1 MKYFFILL
9 FFFTSLNSYSQDV
22 SGIWLGRFTN
32 SNLLQA
38 ELPYK
43 YELLLFQN
51 EQSITGYS
59 YSTSGAADYYAVC
72 EIKGT
77 LFEGYMVV
85 TEIKT
90 LYQNPASGEGVLQSH
105 ILFFNANDQEATG
118 DWKQTNKKVFQ
129 LFQQTGN
136 TFLKKETD
144 PSKSALIKIL
154 ERKGAIQTESA
165 NKPAT
170 PNQDSIKLASR
181 QKEILRTINILSDSV
196 FLELVDDGIID
207 GDSVSVYL
215 NNNNLLNKV
224 ELSTKAF
231 KQTIFLPNTNE
242 GTVITMFAENE
253 GAIPPNT
260 GLLIIRD
267 GEIKYEIRFSSDKK
281 KSAAVQLQR
290 K

>member
-1 MKYFFILL
+1 MRRFFILM
-9 FFFTSLNSYSQDV
+9 FFLSSLNSRSQDV

-32 SNLLQA
+32 TNLLQS

-43 YELLLFQN
+43 YELMLFQN
-51 EQSITGYS
+51 QQSITGYS
-59 YSTSGAADYYAVC
+59 YSTSGAADFYAVC

-77 LFEGYMVV
+77 LYEGYMVV

-90 LYQNPASGEGVLQSH
+90 IYQNPESGEGVLQSH
-105 ILFFNANDQEATG
+105 ILFFNANNQEATG

-129 LFQQTGN
+129 LYQQTGK
-136 TFLKKETD
+136 TFLKKESD
-144 PSKSALIKIL
+144 PSNSALLKIL
-154 ERKGAIQTESA
+154 EKKGAILTGPA

-170 PNQDSIKLASR
+170 LNQDSVKLASR
-181 QKEILRTINILSDSV
+181 QKEILRNISIHSDSIV
-196 FLELVDDGIID
+196 LELFDDGIID
-207 GDSVSVYL
+207 GDSVSVFI

-224 ELSTKAF
+224 ALSDKAL
-231 KQTIFLPNTNE
+231 KQTVYLPNTNE
-242 GTVITMFAENE
+242 GIIITMFAENE
-253 GAIPPNT
+253 GSIPPNT
-260 GLLIIRD
+260 GLLILRD

>member
-1 MKYFFILL
+1 MKRICILL
-9 FFFTSLNSYSQDV
+9 LLLTCFYGYSQDV
-22 SGIWLGRFTN
+22 SGIWRGRFTN
-32 SNLLQA
+32 TNLLQA

-51 EQSITGYS
+51 ENSFTGYS

-90 LYQNPASGEGVLQSH
+90 IYQNPQSGEGVLQSH

-129 LFQQTGN
+129 LYQQTGK

-144 PSKSALIKIL
+144 PSNSALIKIL
-154 ERKGAIQTESA
+154 EKKGVILTEPV

-170 PNQDSIKLASR
+170 LNQDSVKLASR
-181 QKEILRTINILSDSV
+181 QKEILRTISIHSDSV
-196 FLELVDDGIID
+196 VLELFDDGIID
-207 GDSVSVYL
+207 GDSVSVFI
-215 NNNNLLNKV
+215 NNENLLNKV
-224 ELSTKAF
+224 ALSDKAL
-231 KQTIFLPNTNE
+231 KQTVFVPNTNE
-242 GTVITMFAENE
+242 AVIITMFAENE
-253 GAIPPNT
+253 GSIPPNT
-260 GLLIIRD
+260 GVLIIRD
-267 GEIKYEIRFSSDKK
+267 GEIKHEIRFSSDKK